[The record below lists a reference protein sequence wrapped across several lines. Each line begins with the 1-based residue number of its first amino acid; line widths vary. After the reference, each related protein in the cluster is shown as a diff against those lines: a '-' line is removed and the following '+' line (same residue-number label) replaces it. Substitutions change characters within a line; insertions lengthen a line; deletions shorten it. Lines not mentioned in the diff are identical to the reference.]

1 MGNWHVVKGSAFNAF
16 GLFFKRKLKISFW
29 ICEINAA
36 NVMTVA
42 AAVTRFCSKI
52 TLRINIY

>member
-36 NVMTVA
+36 NVTAVA

-52 TLRINIY
+52 TLLG